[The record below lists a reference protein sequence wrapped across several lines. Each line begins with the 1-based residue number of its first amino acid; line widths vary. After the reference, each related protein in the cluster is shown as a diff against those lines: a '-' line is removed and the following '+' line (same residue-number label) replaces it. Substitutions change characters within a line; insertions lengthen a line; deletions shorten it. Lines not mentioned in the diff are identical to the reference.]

1 MLDHEKCPFNALMLQ
16 VRPFFACQ
24 SMHLIMANTLLASRN
39 NLMDI
44 YGDAKVFDIF
54 MLLNI
59 SPFAVNVSLFL
70 LILFVSCSL
79 TIIV

>member
-1 MLDHEKCPFNALMLQ
+1 
-16 VRPFFACQ
+16 
-24 SMHLIMANTLLASRN
+24 
-39 NLMDI
+39 MDI

-59 SPFAVNVSLFL
+59 SPFAVNVSLSL

>member
-1 MLDHEKCPFNALMLQ
+1 MKNAL
-16 VRPFFACQ
+16 
-24 SMHLIMANTLLASRN
+24 SMRWYSKSDLLCLPKHALNHANTLLASRN
-39 NLMDI
+39 NLVDI

-54 MLLNI
+54 MLLNV

-70 LILFVSCSL
+70 LMLFVSCSL

>member
-16 VRPFFACQ
+16 VRP
-24 SMHLIMANTLLASRN
+24 SLHANTLLASRN
-39 NLMDI
+39 NLVDI

-54 MLLNI
+54 MLLNV

>member
-1 MLDHEKCPFNALMLQ
+1 MPFQCVDALNQ
-16 VRPFFACQ
+16 SFFACQ

-39 NLMDI
+39 NLVDI

-79 TIIV
+79 TIIL